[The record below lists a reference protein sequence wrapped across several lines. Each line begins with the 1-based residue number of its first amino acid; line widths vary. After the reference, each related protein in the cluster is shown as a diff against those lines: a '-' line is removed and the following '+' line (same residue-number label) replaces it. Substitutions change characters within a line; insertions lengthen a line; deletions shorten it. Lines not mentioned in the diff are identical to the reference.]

1 MTLLILIV
9 LSFVFVVS
17 QVNMLYYQLN
27 GYIYTP
33 VYNETLNSTVI
44 ISRPITDC
52 VQLNTDIVLAQDMI
66 FVLMRIILPFIIM
79 LVCTSI
85 LFNYA
90 RVSRKALI
98 RRRQF
103 RKEHTFT
110 LVVTI
115 TNVWFLICNI
125 GVVVYY
131 FMFYYYKFSG
141 ASLPIIAHYT
151 NLLFGAC
158 AIVLSYSFTFSWF
171 FIDML
176 FNRTFRKEILLA
188 VLFLTS
194 LRDKIMTRVTQNNN
208 TQNSNTQNNIQNTN
222 L

>member
-1 MTLLILIV
+1 M
-9 LSFVFVVS
+9 SFVFVVS

-27 GYIYTP
+27 GYIYIP

-44 ISRPITDC
+44 ISKPITDC
-52 VQLNTDIVLAQDMI
+52 IQLNNDIALAQDMI

-85 LFNYA
+85 LFKYV

-115 TNVWFLICNI
+115 TNVWFLICNL

-141 ASLPIIAHYT
+141 ASLPMVTHYT

-158 AIVLSYSFTFSWF
+158 AIVLSYSFTFSGF

-194 LRDKIMTRVTQNNN
+194 LRDKIMATRVTQNSN